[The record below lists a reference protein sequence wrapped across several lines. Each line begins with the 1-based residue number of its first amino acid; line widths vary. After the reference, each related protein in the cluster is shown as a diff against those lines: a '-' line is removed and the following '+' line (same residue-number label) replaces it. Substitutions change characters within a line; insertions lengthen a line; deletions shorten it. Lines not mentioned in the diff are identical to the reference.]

1 VSEPNVVEDERPRRR
16 RFRWAAILTIVAIAG
31 AGAWLFESRVGR
43 SDAQPA
49 AVSAESS
56 GAAPVGVGCTGRV
69 EPEGGVIVVAA
80 TPALG
85 RTPVIERL
93 LVKEGQ
99 MVTSGQVIAVL
110 QALPD
115 LESAVK
121 QADAHVAVAQSH
133 IAQLE
138 AGARAGDV
146 LALKSDLARLEIES
160 GAARQELDR
169 KEALARKDFVPRV
182 QVDAAR
188 LKSEEAQSLMEAAR
202 HRLESLTDVR
212 DSDLNLAKAELASA
226 EADRDRA
233 RVQESAGTIRS
244 PVRGRV
250 IQVLARP
257 GEAVGPGGVVTIAD
271 TSRMSVIAE
280 IYETDIARVHPGQ
293 KATIRSESLK
303 GSLQGVV
310 GWISPQI
317 TTLNMPVDPSA
328 PPDQRVYQ
336 AHINVERPEAL
347 ADRIHSKVTVLIE
360 P

>member
-1 VSEPNVVEDERPRRR
+1 VSEPNVAAAERPRRSR
-16 RFRWAAILTIVAIAG
+16 LRWVAGFALVAVVG
-31 AGAWLFESRVGR
+31 AGAWLFETRGGKS
-43 SDAQPA
+43 STPPST
-49 AVSAESS
+49 VSA
-56 GAAPVGVGCTGRV
+56 AATGSAPLGVGCTGRV

-85 RTPVIERL
+85 RAPVIARL

-99 MVTSGQVIAVL
+99 MVASGQVIAVL
-110 QALPD
+110 QSLPD

-121 QADAHVAVAQSH
+121 QADARVAVAQSH

-146 LALKSDLARLEIES
+146 LALKSDLARLEIAS
-160 GAARQELDR
+160 NAARAELAR
-169 KEALARKDFVPRV
+169 KEALASKDFVPQVQVQAARV
-182 QVDAAR
+182 Q
-188 LKSEEAQSLMEAAR
+188 SEEAQRLLEAAR
-202 HRLESLTDVR
+202 HRLESLTDIR

-233 RVQESAGTIRS
+233 RVEASAGTIRS
-244 PVRGRV
+244 PAKGRV
-250 IQVLARP
+250 LQIVARP
-257 GEAVGPGGVVTIAD
+257 GEAVGPAGVVTIAD
-271 TSRMSVIAE
+271 TSRMSVIAQ

-293 KATIRSESLK
+293 KAVIRSESLE
-303 GSLQGVV
+303 GSIPGVV

-317 TTLNMPVDPSA
+317 ATLNLPVDPSA

-336 AHINVERPEAL
+336 ARIDVDRPEAL
-347 ADRIHSKVTVLIE
+347 AGRIHSKVTVLIQ